1 MWPPLHTQAHPNPM
15 CKAQVPPEAQA
26 VAHEGSLRLCFS
38 RQGPPGGL
46 RLGPHQPASGG
57 PWGSVGSRF
66 CAYEQC
72 VCGGGGLRPHPPP
85 RTPRAQPSSL
95 TFKSTNPRDS
105 AWPGTALRTEADA
118 RLSPAPLVGAGPR
131 GRSPEA
137 DGSGSGA
144 APPGPGRPGGAQPQ
158 AAWPVPGTFPVIH
171 SVGCRPRSL
180 PGPGLKMSGD
190 QAAKTVEMGWLGRG
204 DPWAP
209 HVGGPPLELH

>member
-26 VAHEGSLRLCFS
+26 AAHEGSLRLCFS

-137 DGSGSGA
+137 DGSGA